1 MTPLLIRL
9 IHSILPALLILQII
23 PLGGA
28 EAAETAAWNVSCPI
42 SHYKTDDP
50 VMFPGQT
57 GASHMHAFFA
67 NTTTNSATTTASL
80 LAAPSTCVRGFD
92 NADHSAYWVPALY
105 RKSASGGADQVSGMT
120 GQEQSMTVYYRRA
133 GQSNGPQ
140 VEPFPQGLRMIA
152 GNAAATAPQPSSV
165 VHWRCRDLKNGSNI
179 GPPSAEIPSC
189 PVGHFVEGVIIF
201 PNCWNGS
208 SLDSIDHT
216 SHMVYPAG
224 KNSVCPSSH
233 PVVLPRVT
241 MEVKFR
247 TANGDGSAFSLSSG
261 SQYSLHGDFF
271 AAWDNKTQS
280 ALVNSCLNSPRKCTG
295 INLKDVDIGAAT
307 LIKGSNGRVLA
318 DTTNV
323 EPLAALPASE
333 QSASTQ
339 TRTQSSV
346 SPTTLP
352 ETGSAFLMVAVA
364 VIAMLLGYFYY
375 RRSRQDLLASL
386 RRSK

>member
-295 INLKDVDIGAAT
+295 INRRDVDMAVAT
-307 LIKGSNGRVLA
+307 SGSGTGGRVLA
-318 DTTNV
+318 DTAYV
-323 EPLAALPASE
+323 AP
-333 QSASTQ
+333 
-339 TRTQSSV
+339 
-346 SPTTLP
+346 
-352 ETGSAFLMVAVA
+352 VAVA
-364 VIAMLLGYFYY
+364 PAMPQPASVATLPNTGPSAALAGLAAAAMLLGYFFY
-375 RRSRQDLLASL
+375 RMSRRNLLAAM
-386 RRSK
+386 RRPR